1 MNYYCTEEQ
10 IKILVSLGVN
20 YSYQKYSLDDL
31 IIMAPEDFQ
40 LQKITNTE
48 YEAWYGKGS
57 IFEVSRTYPNPA
69 EACAE
74 LLITLIEN
82 KFITVDGINERLKHN

>member
-1 MNYYCTEEQ
+1 MNYYCTGRQTEELQ
-10 IKILVSLGVN
+10 QLGVRPCT
-20 YSYQKYSLDDL
+20 YTLSEL
-31 IIMAPEDFQ
+31 IKMAPEDFQ

-57 IFEVSRTYPNPA
+57 IFEVTEKYFNPA

-82 KFITVDGINERLKHN
+82 KFITVEGINERLKNNI